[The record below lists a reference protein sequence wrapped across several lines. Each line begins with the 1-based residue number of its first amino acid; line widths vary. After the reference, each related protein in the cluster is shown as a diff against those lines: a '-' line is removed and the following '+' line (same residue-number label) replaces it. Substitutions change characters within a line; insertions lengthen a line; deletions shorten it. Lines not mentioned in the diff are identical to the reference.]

1 MPMLLA
7 ALAAG
12 LVFWLTAPA
21 AIFSKRPRQPSWVGG
36 QPDAASRSTLGWI
49 RHLRTRPIRS
59 LGQIMARFHKP
70 ADRERVALQIAR
82 ARMDE
87 QVSPDDIYTLKAL
100 AVLVPLLY
108 GSVLAVGAGS
118 PEMVVFGLLAVPVLF
133 AVPGVWLT
141 GRVRRYKEQ
150 LVRELPSFLNTLA
163 VTVDAGLNLFPAL
176 QSVCNRRQGA
186 LADEFREL
194 LNGVEVKGLSAEVAF
209 GLLAERCDVDEL
221 TLLASALEQALR
233 RGGAGVSQVLREQ
246 ARTAWGARK
255 KRAEELAQKASFKMF
270 LPLLVLV
277 IPAIGIYMLGP
288 TLILFWGEF
297 TNM

>member
-1 MPMLLA
+1 
-7 ALAAG
+7 
-12 LVFWLTAPA
+12 
-21 AIFSKRPRQPSWVGG
+21 
-36 QPDAASRSTLGWI
+36 
-49 RHLRTRPIRS
+49 
-59 LGQIMARFHKP
+59 MARFHKA
-70 ADRERVALQIAR
+70 ADREKVATLIAR
-82 ARMDE
+82 ARMEE
-87 QVSPDDIYTLKAL
+87 QVTPDDIYALKAL
-100 AVLVPLLY
+100 AVLVPLVY
-108 GSVLAVGAGS
+108 GSVLALGAGA
-118 PEMVVFGLLAVPVLF
+118 PEMIIFGLMSVPVLF
-133 AVPGVWLT
+133 TLPAAWLN

-176 QSVCNRRQGA
+176 QSVCSRRKGA
-186 LADEFREL
+186 LAEEFREL
-194 LNGVEVKGLSAEVAF
+194 LNGVEVKGLSAEEAF

-233 RGGAGVSQVLREQ
+233 RGGAGVSHVLQEQ

-270 LPLLVLV
+270 LPLLILV

-297 TNM
+297 TQM